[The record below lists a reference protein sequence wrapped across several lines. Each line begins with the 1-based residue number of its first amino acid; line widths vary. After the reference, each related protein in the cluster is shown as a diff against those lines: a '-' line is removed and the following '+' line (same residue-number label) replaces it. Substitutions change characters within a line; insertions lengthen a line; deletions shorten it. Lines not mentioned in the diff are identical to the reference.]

1 MNRDVRSVRDELP
14 NKKGA
19 RVEKEETFPSDA
31 VLAREQAAFLR
42 DEYDKIDNLREEVE
56 HGAGGPAWTASQFLT
71 AS

>member
-1 MNRDVRSVRDELP
+1 M
-14 NKKGA
+14 
-19 RVEKEETFPSDA
+19 EKEETFPSDA